1 MFYFSLLETN
11 PSADAKHRKN
21 LEWPYIESRTR
32 KVVIY
37 MEASRLYRRLTFA
50 KIMALQGSGEA
61 TKGEAVFTYTCMF
74 MNIKK
79 TFQEFSEKEP
89 LR

>member
-1 MFYFSLLETN
+1 
-11 PSADAKHRKN
+11 
-21 LEWPYIESRTR
+21 
-32 KVVIY
+32 